1 MSQVLQFGAQMP
13 VERLCSGVGPTGKK
27 AEKKEERA
35 ERQRRPTVSQLGPPK
50 WNLDASCFLRLFLIR
65 VMIGGVKVRALYDY
79 TGEEGDELS
88 FKAGETL
95 TDMQYVCQDLCVLF
109 TACNYFSRH
118 VTVLF
123 FQSRP
128 ERDKRSP
135 QLSFHIETNGN
146 AFSCRRLL
154 TNEYN
159 YGRPRRRVREAA
171 WMFVALRSG

>member
-1 MSQVLQFGAQMP
+1 MIQVLPFGAQMP

-88 FKAGETL
+88 FKAGDRYAICVSRSLCTFHG
-95 TDMQYVCQDLCVLF
+95 MQ
-109 TACNYFSRH
+109 
-118 VTVLF
+118 F
-123 FQSRP
+123 F
-128 ERDKRSP
+128 
-135 QLSFHIETNGN
+135 LS
-146 AFSCRRLL
+146 SCD
-154 TNEYN
+154 
-159 YGRPRRRVREAA
+159 RVI
-171 WMFVALRSG
+171 FPITT